1 MVLQLIIN
9 LLGVLIM
16 VIPLVVELVK
26 WIKTAIKEKNWAKL
40 LELLTTLMKEA
51 EVKFETGAER
61 KEWVMMAIK
70 ASAETIN
77 YEIDEAVISDLI
89 DQLCAMSKVVN
100 GKKEENSNTTNCK
113 NNIYHTKELKIFY
126 RR

>member
-1 MVLQLIIN
+1 MALQIIIN

-100 GKKEENSNTTNCK
+100 GKKEEN
-113 NNIYHTKELKIFY
+113 
-126 RR
+126 

>member
-1 MVLQLIIN
+1 MVWVNLIEGILSGLAAAIPLII
-9 LLGVLIM
+9 
-16 VIPLVVELVK
+16 ELVK
-26 WIKTAIKEKNWAKL
+26 WVKIAIKEKNWAKL
-40 LELLTTLMKEA
+40 LELLTAFMKEA

-77 YEIDEAVISDLI
+77 YEIDEKVIGDLI

-100 GKKEENSNTTNCK
+100 GKEQPENT
-113 NNIYHTKELKIFY
+113 
-126 RR
+126 

>member
-1 MVLQLIIN
+1 MVLELVIN
-9 LLGVLIM
+9 LLGALIM
-16 VIPLVVELVK
+16 VIPLVVELIK

-40 LELLTTLMKEA
+40 LELLTAFMKEA

-77 YEIDEAVISDLI
+77 YEIDETVISNLI

-100 GKKEENSNTTNCK
+100 GKKEEN
-113 NNIYHTKELKIFY
+113 
-126 RR
+126 

>member
-100 GKKEENSNTTNCK
+100 GKKEEN
-113 NNIYHTKELKIFY
+113 
-126 RR
+126 

>member
-1 MVLQLIIN
+1 MVVQLIIN

-100 GKKEENSNTTNCK
+100 GKKEEN
-113 NNIYHTKELKIFY
+113 
-126 RR
+126 

>member
-1 MVLQLIIN
+1 MVLELIIS
-9 LLGVLIM
+9 LLSALIM
-16 VIPLVVELVK
+16 VIPLVVELIK

-40 LELLTTLMKEA
+40 LELLTAFMKEA

-70 ASAETIN
+70 AGAETIN
-77 YEIDEAVISDLI
+77 YEIDEKVISDLI

-100 GKKEENSNTTNCK
+100 GKEQPENT
-113 NNIYHTKELKIFY
+113 
-126 RR
+126 

>member
-1 MVLQLIIN
+1 MAWVNLIVGILSGLAAAIPLII
-9 LLGVLIM
+9 
-16 VIPLVVELVK
+16 ELVK
-26 WIKTAIKEKNWAKL
+26 WVKIAIKEKNWAKL
-40 LELLTTLMKEA
+40 LELLTALMKEA

-77 YEIDEAVISDLI
+77 YEIDEATISNLI

-100 GKKEENSNTTNCK
+100 GKKEEN
-113 NNIYHTKELKIFY
+113 
-126 RR
+126 

>member
-89 DQLCAMSKVVN
+89 GQLCAMSKVVN
-100 GKKEENSNTTNCK
+100 GKKEEN
-113 NNIYHTKELKIFY
+113 
-126 RR
+126 

>member
-1 MVLQLIIN
+1 MAWVILIVGILSGLAAAIPLII
-9 LLGVLIM
+9 
-16 VIPLVVELVK
+16 ELVK
-26 WIKTAIKEKNWAKL
+26 WVKIAIKEKNWAKL
-40 LELLTTLMKEA
+40 LELLTAFMKEA

-77 YEIDEAVISDLI
+77 YEIDEATISNLI

-100 GKKEENSNTTNCK
+100 SKKEEN
-113 NNIYHTKELKIFY
+113 
-126 RR
+126 

>member
-1 MVLQLIIN
+1 MVLQLVIN
-9 LLGVLIM
+9 LLGTLIM
-16 VIPLVVELVK
+16 VIPLVVELIK

-40 LELLTTLMKEA
+40 LELLTALMKEA
-51 EVKFETGAER
+51 EVKFEIGAER

-77 YEIDEAVISDLI
+77 YEIDETTISNLI

-100 GKKEENSNTTNCK
+100 GKKEEN
-113 NNIYHTKELKIFY
+113 
-126 RR
+126 

>member
-1 MVLQLIIN
+1 MVWVNLIVGILSGLAAAIPLII
-9 LLGVLIM
+9 
-16 VIPLVVELVK
+16 ELVK
-26 WIKTAIKEKNWAKL
+26 WVKIAIKEKNWAKL
-40 LELLTTLMKEA
+40 LELLTAFMKEA

-77 YEIDEAVISDLI
+77 YEIDEEVISNLI

-100 GKKEENSNTTNCK
+100 GKEQPENT
-113 NNIYHTKELKIFY
+113 
-126 RR
+126 

>member
-1 MVLQLIIN
+1 MAWVNLIVGILSGLAAAIPLII
-9 LLGVLIM
+9 
-16 VIPLVVELVK
+16 ELVK
-26 WIKTAIKEKNWAKL
+26 WVKIAIKEKNWAKL
-40 LELLTTLMKEA
+40 LELLTAFMKEA

-77 YEIDEAVISDLI
+77 YEIDEATISNLI

-100 GKKEENSNTTNCK
+100 GKKEEN
-113 NNIYHTKELKIFY
+113 
-126 RR
+126 

>member
-1 MVLQLIIN
+1 MILELIIN
-9 LLGVLIM
+9 ILGALIM
-16 VIPLVVELVK
+16 VIPLIVELIK

-77 YEIDEAVISDLI
+77 YDIDEATISNLI

-100 GKKEENSNTTNCK
+100 SRKEEN
-113 NNIYHTKELKIFY
+113 
-126 RR
+126 

>member
-1 MVLQLIIN
+1 MDWMN
-9 LLGVLIM
+9 LVISFLSALIM
-16 VIPLVVELVK
+16 VIPLVVELIK

-40 LELLTTLMKEA
+40 LELLTAFMKEA
-51 EVKFETGAER
+51 ETKFETGAER

-77 YEIDEAVISDLI
+77 YEIDEATISNLI

-100 GKKEENSNTTNCK
+100 GKKEEN
-113 NNIYHTKELKIFY
+113 
-126 RR
+126 